1 MLEYI
6 EEGWGRGS
14 RGGVG
19 GGVDREGGT
28 RVTLTRGGLRN
39 LQRSTLVNVGC
50 CLCGQR
56 LPDHASSPHLTSQ

>member
-1 MLEYI
+1 MDQLQFLDALPRLQHPQEVSSMLEYI

-39 LQRSTLVNVGC
+39 L
-50 CLCGQR
+50 
-56 LPDHASSPHLTSQ
+56 